1 MNIRA
6 KIEDLKNKLKI
17 PMVNNFI
24 SLVMLQ
30 GINFLLPLI
39 SYPYLIR
46 TLEIERYGLVY
57 WALGIIQYFVTFTDF
72 GFNLSG
78 TKYISQHRDHPDKIN
93 QFLNSAFIGRIGLGL
108 ISIVVFIIL
117 IFSFK
122 RFHDEALLYLLY
134 IGIIVGNVMFPVW
147 FFQGME
153 RMQYITIFNLIAKS
167 LSLLPVFFFVKTPEH
182 YIYVPVCYSIGYII
196 AGLFSIYFIYFR
208 TGMKWFMPSF
218 RSVWFALKDS
228 STYFLSR
235 SSLSLF
241 TNSNTFILGLVCG
254 NVIQGYYTAAEQL
267 FKAYEYLINPLS
279 QVLFPHMSKTRD
291 VGFFKKIFKRVVTAN
306 VLLVIVILLI
316 SKWVIFIY
324 CGAEMEQTLMVFRI
338 LLIAALF
345 SIPSMLV
352 GYPYLAALGHPK
364 YTNWTVVFTSCLHI
378 GIIAVFYVFNAITLT
393 HIAGL
398 VVFSQILLLSLRGY
412 GIKKFYYS
420 NGANR

>member
-1 MNIRA
+1 
-6 KIEDLKNKLKI
+6 
-17 PMVNNFI
+17 MVNNFI

-167 LSLLPVFFFVKTPEH
+167 LSLLPVFFLVKTPEH
-182 YIYVPVCYSIGYII
+182 YIYVPVCYSVGYII

-235 SSLSLF
+235 SSISLF

-254 NVIQGYYTAAEQL
+254 NTIQGYYTAAEKLYQ
-267 FKAYEYLINPLS
+267 AYENLIYPLS
-279 QVLFPHMSKTRD
+279 QVLFPHMSKTKD
-291 VGFFKKIFKRVVTAN
+291 VGFFRKIFKWVVSTN
-306 VLLVIVILLI
+306 ILLVIFILLI
-316 SKWVIFIY
+316 SKWIISIIY
-324 CGAEMEQTLMVFRI
+324 GANMEQTLMVFRI
-338 LLIAALF
+338 LLIATLF

-352 GYPYLAALGHPK
+352 GYPFLAALGHPK
-364 YTNWTVVFTSCLHI
+364 YTNWTVVFISCLHI
-378 GIIAVFYVFNAITLT
+378 GLIGVLYLFNAITLT
-393 HIAGL
+393 YIPLL
-398 VVFSQILLLSLRGY
+398 VVFSQILLLFLRGY
-412 GIKKFYYS
+412 GIKKFYH
-420 NGANR
+420 ADFVK